1 MTPTNQGHKKIP
13 SNGLIKPIEPLEF
26 FFKFVK
32 RTQIYKTEVRFSMI
46 IWLGGVQMMVQSPSN
61 IERDSQPCKKKKK
74 FNTLKAKIINEF

>member
-1 MTPTNQGHKKIP
+1 MAPRNQGHKKIP

-61 IERDSQPCKKKKK
+61 IERDSQPCKKKK
-74 FNTLKAKIINEF
+74 NSIH